1 MITDYGLIF
10 QNLAFI
16 NFFTSTLQFILI
28 LSSNI
33 NDYSFLRNFLEFY
46 FRKTEFGLEFME
58 LRSSYS
64 STEEHQYSNIL
75 YPVSSYISQY
85 KHFFF
90 LMQFCRHMPYDLL
103 TIWLNFGVLF
113 FPIETFKHI
122 FRLKK
127 INFTNRFIFLK
138 QFYT

>member
-1 MITDYGLIF
+1 
-10 QNLAFI
+10 
-16 NFFTSTLQFILI
+16 
-28 LSSNI
+28 
-33 NDYSFLRNFLEFY
+33 
-46 FRKTEFGLEFME
+46 
-58 LRSSYS
+58 
-64 STEEHQYSNIL
+64 
-75 YPVSSYISQY
+75 
-85 KHFFF
+85 
-90 LMQFCRHMPYDLL
+90 MQFCRHMPYDLL